1 MIKKFSL
8 KLICLM
14 TFFVGILNVAAGN
27 VTIDITG
34 NDTVPINNNIDVIVH
49 VSNISGLADGL
60 ATAQGDISFDSNYL
74 EYVKHEDVS
83 NKLSVSYGTKTNRFV
98 ALGLSGEY
106 ISSSDNLL
114 KITFKAKKVGETKVT
129 INNIVIG
136 DTKAVVHGYNVIDKT
151 IKIVDESNNSNSTPD
166 TNPSTPTT
174 PNSPS
179 SNNPSTGKENKPS
192 TGKESGSS
200 TNKSSD
206 ATLSK
211 LIINNAKV
219 TPDFNKNLTNYYVV
233 VAKDVNKLE
242 LDYIT
247 TQKNATVSIV
257 GNSDLKEDETKAINI
272 IVTAEDGTT
281 KTYTLNV
288 TKSNEESD
296 NKLSSLDIK
305 EQPLTFDEDKYEY
318 TIKVGK
324 NIDKLTIDAIAKNK
338 DSKVEIIGNKKL
350 TNGNNVV
357 LIKLTDKKGFTNYY
371 KLNVEKDDTIR
382 LFGID
387 VKYIIFFLLIL
398 LLLLLLII
406 LLFKRKKEEQEDYK
420 KITMTDVAKERLKN
434 YKSHFK
440 SEEENVD
447 VYDDVVTKDELI
459 GAIEERNTKKLKML
473 LAQEEAN
480 KLKEELIDEEERN

>member
-1 MIKKFSL
+1 M
-8 KLICLM
+8 
-14 TFFVGILNVAAGN
+14 
-27 VTIDITG
+27 
-34 NDTVPINNNIDVIVH
+34 NNCFCI
-49 VSNISGLADGL
+49 
-60 ATAQGDISFDSNYL
+60 SNY
-74 EYVKHEDVS
+74 
-83 NKLSVSYGTKTNRFV
+83 
-98 ALGLSGEY
+98 
-106 ISSSDNLL
+106 
-114 KITFKAKKVGETKVT
+114 
-129 INNIVIG
+129 NII
-136 DTKAVVHGYNVIDKT
+136 
-151 IKIVDESNNSNSTPD
+151 NSN
-166 TNPSTPTT
+166 
-174 PNSPS
+174 
-179 SNNPSTGKENKPS
+179 
-192 TGKESGSS
+192 
-200 TNKSSD
+200 
-206 ATLSK
+206 
-211 LIINNAKV
+211 
-219 TPDFNKNLTNYYVV
+219 
-233 VAKDVNKLE
+233 
-242 LDYIT
+242 
-247 TQKNATVSIV
+247 
-257 GNSDLKEDETKAINI
+257 LKEDETNVINI

-296 NKLSSLDIK
+296 NKLLSLDIK
-305 EQPLTFDEDKYEY
+305 EQPLEFDEDKYEY
-318 TIKVGK
+318 TITVGK
-324 NIDKLTIDAIAKNK
+324 NVDKLTIDAIAKNK

-387 VKYIIFFLLIL
+387 VKYIIFFLIIL

-406 LLFKRKKEEQEDYK
+406 LLFKRKKEEKEDYK

-447 VYDDVVTKDELI
+447 IYDDVVTKDELI